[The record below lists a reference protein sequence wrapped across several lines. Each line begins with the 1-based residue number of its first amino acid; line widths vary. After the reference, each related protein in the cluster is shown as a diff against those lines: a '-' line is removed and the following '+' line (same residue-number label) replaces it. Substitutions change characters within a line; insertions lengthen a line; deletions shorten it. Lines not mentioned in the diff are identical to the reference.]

1 MRLNKQTTLCYL
13 IRGNEVCLG
22 IKKREIGMGNWNG
35 VGGKMQKED
44 KTIVETMIRE
54 AREEIGVRPVEFK
67 KMGVVNMY
75 YLENQ
80 AWNQKITIFVVTKWK
95 GKPKETAE
103 ERTPKWWPINKLP
116 YHRMWQDDPFWLP
129 AVLAGLKVKGKFIFD
144 QKGKI
149 KSFEIKTYA

>member
-13 IRGNEVCLG
+13 IKGNEVCLG
-22 IKKREIGMGNWNG
+22 IKEREIGMGNWNG
-35 VGGKMQKED
+35 VGGKMQEED

-54 AREEIGVRPVEFK
+54 AGEEIGVRPIEFK
-67 KMGVVNMY
+67 KMGVINFY

-95 GKPKETAE
+95 GNPKETAE

-116 YHRMWQDDPFWLP
+116 YHQMWQDDPFWLP
-129 AVLAGLKVKGKFIFD
+129 AVLAGLKVKGKFVYD
-144 QKGKI
+144 KKGKI
-149 KSFEIKTYA
+149 KSFEVKA